1 MMESPERTMAGL
13 GGMAHDALA
22 MITYSDAPSVLL
34 IADTDAAAARAR
46 SLLADEGARVRDLVS
61 PQEALPFL
69 DQQAAPTLAWAE
81 LEEEGADPFWSLL
94 ERLDREAAARR
105 IGVIVSGPF
114 RLIDSIAAATP
125 GMAITHLCDP
135 TPDECREAMAEA
147 RKRSDPRVGE
157 VSRRPAPKLQH
168 ISQEINRLATM
179 LAELSEE
186 GAEAGEAGD
195 VAGALIDAASIR
207 SIIRARRLR
216 ERFFPGD
223 LFADPAWDMMLDL
236 MAARLEGRRVA
247 VSSLCIAAAV
257 PPTTALR
264 WIKNL
269 NEAGLFRRVADPQDG
284 RRVHVELT
292 EAAVAAFERYL
303 QTVPRVSTGLF
314 V

>member
-1 MMESPERTMAGL
+1 MAGW
-13 GGMAHDALA
+13 GKMAHDALS
-22 MITYSDAPSVLL
+22 MITYGDAPSVLL
-34 IADTDAAAARAR
+34 IADSDAAAGRARAF
-46 SLLADEGARVRDLVS
+46 LAGEGARIRDVVS
-61 PQEALPFL
+61 VERALPFL
-69 DQQAAPTLAWAE
+69 DEQAAPTLTWAE
-81 LEEEGADPFWSLL
+81 LEGEESDPLRRLL

-105 IGVIVSGPF
+105 IGAIVSTPF
-114 RLIDSIAAATP
+114 RLIDAIAAATP

-135 TPDECREAMAEA
+135 TPEECRAAIDDV
-147 RKRSDPRVGE
+147 RQVTDPRFSE
-157 VSRRPAPKLQH
+157 VARRPAPKLQH

-186 GAEAGEAGD
+186 GVDAADAEAAAKGP
-195 VAGALIDAASIR
+195 VDAATLR

-269 NEAGLFRRVADPQDG
+269 NDAGLFHRTADPQDG

-292 EAAVAAFERYL
+292 DTAVTAFERYL
-303 QTVPRVSTGLF
+303 KAVPRVSGGLF